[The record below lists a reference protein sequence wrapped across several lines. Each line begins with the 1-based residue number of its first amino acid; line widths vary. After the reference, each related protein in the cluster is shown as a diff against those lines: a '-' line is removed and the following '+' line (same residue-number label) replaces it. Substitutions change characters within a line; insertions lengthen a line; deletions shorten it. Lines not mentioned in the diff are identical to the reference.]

1 MKAAIYSRKSKFTGK
16 GDSIENQVQMCKEYM
31 NRNYLG
37 QNHQFEI
44 FEDEGFGGGD
54 TNRPEFQRLLKEIK
68 SKKFDVLI
76 CYRLDRISRNV
87 SDFSSTLELLQEY
100 NVDFISIKEQFD
112 TSTPMGRAMV
122 YISSVFAQ
130 LERETIA
137 ERVRDNMLE
146 LAKSGR
152 WLGGTPPIG
161 FKSKRITYLD
171 GEYKERSLV
180 QLVPDP
186 KELEFIKFISDK
198 YEELGS
204 VHKIRKYS
212 LQNNIK
218 TKNACNYS
226 LRVLADTLRNPAYVK
241 ADKKVLNYLE
251 SKGMNVVGKTNNKN
265 GILVY
270 NKKDKKSKQK
280 DKSEWIAAVAKHE
293 GVIDATRWLRIQET
307 LDKNGFKKAMG
318 TSKVALLT
326 GLIRCKKCGSP
337 MRITYGR
344 TNKDGSKH
352 HYYACDMKFAS
363 GGTRCINKNLNGA
376 KSEEIIIDKI
386 KELTKNKGML
396 IEELKKTQNELKS
409 SSDKNEIKILNKKI
423 TDNERSITN
432 LVKQLSQNKNSVASQ
447 YIITEIENLS
457 KETEELKSK
466 LEKLKNKNDEVEI
479 AEVDLELIINNLSKF
494 AELIDKSDNNQKK
507 YLISSIVDTIYWDA
521 DTGELEINFF
531 GKRKKK

>member
-16 GDSIENQVQMCKEYM
+16 GESIENQVQMCIEHAKTVGITEY
-31 NRNYLG
+31 
-37 QNHQFEI
+37 EI
-44 FEDEGFGGGD
+44 YEDEGFSGGNTD
-54 TNRPEFQRLLKEIK
+54 RPKFQKMLLDAKA
-68 SKKFDVLI
+68 KKFDVLI
-76 CYRLDRISRNV
+76 CYRLDRISRNIA
-87 SDFSSTLELLQEY
+87 DFSNLINELQNLSIG
-100 NVDFISIKEQFD
+100 FISIREQFD
-112 TSTPMGRAMV
+112 TSTPMGRAMM
-122 YISSVFAQ
+122 YIASVFAQ

-152 WLGGTPPIG
+152 WLGGNPPIG
-161 FKSKRITYLD
+161 FKSEKITYLD

-180 QLVPDP
+180 QLTPVEE
-186 KELEFIKFISDK
+186 ELEFIKFIYNK

-204 VHKIRKYS
+204 VHQVRKYF

-218 TKNACNYS
+218 TKNNKDYS
-226 LRVLADTLRNPAYVK
+226 MRVLADTLRNPTYVR
-241 ADKKVLNYLE
+241 ANNDVLDYLK
-251 SKGMNVVGKTNNKN
+251 SKEMNVVGETNNKN

-270 NKKDKKSKQK
+270 NKKDKNSKLK
-280 DKSEWIAAVAKHE
+280 DKDEWIAAVAKHE
-293 GVIDATRWLRIQET
+293 GIIDATRWLRIQET

-396 IEELKKTQNELKS
+396 IKELKKTQNELKS

-423 TDNERSITN
+423 TDNESSIKN

-457 KETEELKSK
+457 NETEELKSN
-466 LEKLKNKNDEVEI
+466 LEKLKNKNSEVEI

>member
-54 TNRPEFQRLLKEIK
+54 TNRPEFQKLLEEIK
-68 SKKFDVLI
+68 SKKFDVLV

-186 KELEFIKFISDK
+186 KKLEFIKFISDK
-198 YEELGS
+198 YEEVGS
-204 VHKIRKYS
+204 VHKIRKYY

-218 TKNACNYS
+218 TKNGSDYS
-226 LRVLADTLRNPAYVK
+226 LRLLADTLRNPAYVR
-241 ADKKVLNYLE
+241 ADKNVSGYLE
-251 SKGMNVVGKTNNKN
+251 SKGINVVGNTNNKN

-270 NKKDKKSKQK
+270 NKKDKKNKQK

-293 GVIDATRWLRIQET
+293 GIIDATRWLKIQKT
-307 LDKNGFKKAMG
+307 LDQNGFNKARG

-326 GLIRCKKCGSP
+326 GIIRCKHCGSP
-337 MRITYGR
+337 MRITYS
-344 TNKDGSKH
+344 NKNKSGEKN
-352 HYYACDMKFAS
+352 HYYACNMKFAS
-363 GGTRCINKNLNGA
+363 GGTRCTNKNLNGA
-376 KSEEIIIDKI
+376 RAEQIIIDKI

-396 IEELKKTQNELKS
+396 IKELKKTQSELNTS
-409 SSDKNEIKILNKKI
+409 SSKSEIEILNKKI
-423 TDNERSITN
+423 TGNESSIKN
-432 LVKQLSQNKNSVASQ
+432 LVKQLSQNQNSIASK
-447 YIITEIENLS
+447 YIISEIENLNN
-457 KETEELKSK
+457 ETEQLKSN
-466 LEKLKNKNDEVEI
+466 LEKLKNKNSEVEMT
-479 AEVDLELIINNLSKF
+479 EVDLELIISNLSKF
-494 AELIDKSDNNQKK
+494 GELIDKADNNQKK

-521 DTGELEINFF
+521 DTGELEIDFF

>member
-218 TKNACNYS
+218 TKNGTDYS
-226 LRVLADTLRNPAYVK
+226 MRVLADTLRNPAYVK
-241 ADKKVLNYLE
+241 ADKKVLKYLE
-251 SKGMNVVGKTNNKN
+251 AKGMNVVGKTNNKS
-265 GILVY
+265 GILLY
-270 NKKDKKSKQK
+270 NKKDKNSRLKKK
-280 DKSEWIAAVAKHE
+280 DEWIAAVAKHE
-293 GVIDATRWLRIQET
+293 GIIDATRWLKIQET

-344 TNKDGSKH
+344 TNKAGEKR

-363 GGTRCINKNLNGA
+363 GGTRCTNKNLNGA
-376 KSEEIIIDKI
+376 KAEQIIIDKI

-396 IEELKKTQNELKS
+396 VQELKKTQNEFKTS
-409 SSDKNEIKILNKKI
+409 SSKSEIEILSKKI
-423 TDNERSITN
+423 TDNESSIQN
-432 LVKQLSQNKNSVASQ
+432 LVKQLSKNETSIASK
-447 YIITEIENLS
+447 YIIEEIEKIS

-466 LEKLKNKNDEVEI
+466 LKELNDKNKDAEMT
-479 AEVDLELIINNLSKF
+479 EVDLELIINNLTKF
-494 AELIDKSDNNQKK
+494 SDLIDNADNNQKK
-507 YLISSIVDTIYWDA
+507 YLISSIVDSIYWDA
-521 DTGELEINFF
+521 DTGELEITFF